1 MYQALRNNGQYTH
14 EEITDLLKIETGLKS
29 RSVQFDPV
37 SIRARH
43 SSLQSCWIVEFGS
56 HDETPYIKHWFK
68 INGDIITVRL
78 LKDVHEMEFQEY
90 KFKKEEQRRQK
101 ESVTE
106 KSRRHRTRKT
116 KNK

>member
-1 MYQALRNNGQYTH
+1 MIVKYQL
-14 EEITDLLKIETGLKS
+14 
-29 RSVQFDPV
+29 
-37 SIRARH
+37 
-43 SSLQSCWIVEFGS
+43 
-56 HDETPYIKHWFK
+56 YIKHWFK

>member
-1 MYQALRNNGQYTH
+1 M
-14 EEITDLLKIETGLKS
+14 KGL
-29 RSVQFDPV
+29 FICC
-37 SIRARH
+37 IRAGH

-101 ESVTE
+101 ESELTTTYAI
-106 KSRRHRTRKT
+106 SAYHH
-116 KNK
+116 